1 MRFHPRS
8 IFILLFHNS
17 QWVKQLE
24 RQHAPP
30 QVPTSPPA
38 PHETQ
43 QLPYPQATRLNLP
56 QNQSSPHQS
65 THVNQ
70 SANQTY
76 VNIGAVTTGS
86 AVNPINTNN
95 PFSRDVSSSRRF
107 QQLSV
112 PNEENYRKRILQS
125 IKVANSL
132 AAANHNKQTSGET
145 GETLVSKMLIS
156 GENIASPN
164 YLRCRSVKA
173 VDPNTIADLGSGQ
186 IGVRALVTTNR
197 LLLVDSNKNTVH
209 KMISSRAPTTFL
221 SPPRPGESFN
231 VSSTIADDVWFKP
244 IPLTCITGIEILS
257 SHKSEASK
265 LVSNNRH
272 PIWFAML
279 SVGLLMF
286 LLGAIDTGTISWS
299 ISIGILAIVV
309 SIIAYSQVAISK
321 TYKPK
326 SVVYK
331 ERKISIGYFDTVA
344 NRPLILELELEDGQ
358 NLSIAYEWC
367 RVLQQYSPQ
376 LSSSATPLIF
386 NPRG

>member
-1 MRFHPRS
+1 V
-8 IFILLFHNS
+8 N
-17 QWVKQLE
+17 QLE
-24 RQHAPP
+24 GHQTPP
-30 QVPTSPPA
+30 QVPTSPP
-38 PHETQ
+38 PSHPTLQ
-43 QLPYPQATRLNLP
+43 RPQPQASGPNPLP
-56 QNQSSPHQS
+56 KPTPTHQS
-65 THVNQ
+65 THINQ
-70 SANQTY
+70 SANQSY

-86 AVNPINTNN
+86 AINPINTNN

-107 QQLSV
+107 QQLST
-112 PNEENYRKRILQS
+112 PNEENFRNRILQS

-132 AAANHNKQTSGET
+132 AGANHNKQTSGET
-145 GETLVSKMLIS
+145 GETLVSKMLIT
-156 GENIASPN
+156 GESIASPN

-209 KMISSRAPTTFL
+209 KMTTSRAPTTFL
-221 SPPRPGESFN
+221 SPPRPGESFT

-244 IPLTCITGIEILS
+244 IPLTCVTGIEILS

-279 SVGLLMF
+279 SVGLV
-286 LLGAIDTGTISWS
+286 LLLVGTIDTRTISWS
-299 ISIGILAIVV
+299 FSIGIFAIIV

-321 TYKPK
+321 AYKPK

-376 LSSSATPLIF
+376 LSSSATPLVF